1 MSFLSEKDSNIEER
15 IKKDFERISF
25 KLNQIKEMIKIF
37 FKNKRK

>member
-15 IKKDFERISF
+15 IKKDFEGISF

-37 FKNKRK
+37 FKSKRK